1 MSDILLAI
9 DQGTTSSRAMAF
21 RPDGSVV
28 ARAQQEFAQHF
39 PKDGWVEH
47 DPEEIWETTLA
58 TARAALDMAGPVAA
72 IGITNQRETT
82 IVWER
87 STGRPVYPAIVWQ
100 DRRGSAR
107 CRELADQGLDRA
119 IRERTGLLPD
129 SYFSATKIEWVL
141 DTVAGARNSAERGE
155 LLFGTVDCFLLWRL
169 TGGAVHATDA
179 TNAAR
184 TMLFDIR
191 RQLWDPELLEIFGI
205 PEAMLPEVRDSAG
218 GFGETAPGIFSTAI
232 PVTGIAGDQQAATV
246 GQACFAPGAIKS
258 TYGTGA
264 FILTNAG
271 ADLPDPAP
279 GVLATVAYRLGGA
292 PTYALEGAIFNA
304 GTAMKWLRD
313 GLGLVDD
320 VEETAALASAL
331 PDNGGVYLVP
341 AFTGLG
347 APWWDP
353 DARGAL
359 YGLTRDTGPDH
370 LIRAAL
376 ESVAYQTADMLD
388 AMAQERVPVLRVD
401 GGMVANDWLLQFLA
415 DILDVPVERPV
426 IQETTAFGAACLAG
440 LGAGKITS
448 LDAIG
453 ANWRL
458 DRRFEPR
465 MGAAARGS
473 LLDRWR
479 ILLDRTRENRTE

>member
-1 MSDILLAI
+1 M
-9 DQGTTSSRAMAF
+9 
-21 RPDGSVV
+21 
-28 ARAQQEFAQHF
+28 
-39 PKDGWVEH
+39 
-47 DPEEIWETTLA
+47 
-58 TARAALDMAGPVAA
+58 
-72 IGITNQRETT
+72 
-82 IVWER
+82 
-87 STGRPVYPAIVWQ
+87 
-100 DRRGSAR
+100 
-107 CRELADQGLDRA
+107 
-119 IRERTGLLPD
+119 
-129 SYFSATKIEWVL
+129 
-141 DTVAGARNSAERGE
+141 
-155 LLFGTVDCFLLWRL
+155 
-169 TGGAVHATDA
+169 
-179 TNAAR
+179 
-184 TMLFDIR
+184 
-191 RQLWDPELLEIFGI
+191 
-205 PEAMLPEVRDSAG
+205 
-218 GFGETAPGIFSTAI
+218 
-232 PVTGIAGDQQAATV
+232 
-246 GQACFAPGAIKS
+246 
-258 TYGTGA
+258 
-264 FILTNAG
+264 
-271 ADLPDPAP
+271 
-279 GVLATVAYRLGGA
+279 LATVAYRLGGA

-331 PDNGGVYLVP
+331 PNNGGVYLVP

-465 MGAAARGS
+465 MGAAARGA